1 MPTCDMCGKES
12 DLMKAKIEGTVLEV
26 CEQCRRFG
34 EMIERPAQPV
44 ERPVV
49 PKPRYAPAPRRREL
63 IQMVTEDYAKKIR
76 QSREKTGLNQ
86 EQFAGRLNEKESVIQ
101 KMEAGQFTPSINLA
115 RKLERLLKIRLIEE
129 YSEEGE
135 VPIQTEKTK
144 DESFTLGDFVK
155 DKRKKD

>member
-12 DLMKAKIEGTVLEV
+12 DLMKAKIEGTVLDV
-26 CEQCRRFG
+26 CGQCRRFG
-34 EMIERPAQPV
+34 EIIERPTRPV

-49 PKPRYAPAPRRREL
+49 PKPRYAPVRRREL
-63 IQMVTEDYAKKIR
+63 IQMVTEDYANKIR

-129 YSEEGE
+129 YSEDGE
-135 VPIQTEKTK
+135 IPIQTEKTK

-155 DKRKKD
+155 DKRKND

>member
-1 MPTCDMCGKES
+1 MCGKES

-49 PKPRYAPAPRRREL
+49 PKPTYVPTRRRE
-63 IQMVTEDYAKKIR
+63 IVQMVTEDYAKKIR

-155 DKRKKD
+155 DKRKK